1 MVNKA
6 IKKLNMLG
14 LLKIKM
20 TMARGLKKHGVNN
33 IEKFSNCTV
42 KESSSRKT

>member
-6 IKKLNMLG
+6 IKKWNMLG

-20 TMARGLKKHGVNN
+20 TMTSGLRKHGVNN
-33 IEKFSNCTV
+33 IEKFSNLAV